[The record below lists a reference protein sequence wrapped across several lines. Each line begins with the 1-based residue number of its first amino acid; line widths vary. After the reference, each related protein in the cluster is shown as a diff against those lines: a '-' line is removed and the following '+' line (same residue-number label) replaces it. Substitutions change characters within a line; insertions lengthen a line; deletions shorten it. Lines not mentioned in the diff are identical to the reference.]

1 MRLGILLG
9 TRWWVGRARIGYPW
23 GVKRREI
30 EVQVGVLYTVFQP
43 LGTPIAFTVIVFVV
57 VVVIV
62 AVVVVIVAVVAFAV
76 AVAVVFVAVGIAR
89 DE

>member
-57 VVVIV
+57 VVVV
-62 AVVVVIVAVVAFAV
+62 VAVVAFAV